1 MSSTPLESILRRRFG
16 ALAVS
21 QADAIHA
28 QSVLRLLLAQDGS
41 TTRLCEAV
49 AGGPVQLH
57 VVAQAVTDDVPS
69 SVRATL
75 EGPHFIER
83 VTFLA
88 AHGEVM
94 MDNLTYIAL
103 AGLDA
108 DLRRDLEA
116 GTAPIGHL
124 LAPLWVRRSAL
135 AFAQDLLAR
144 LWHQV
149 GLPDSNASRVYKIE
163 TAQRP
168 LMVIAETYR
177 QGMLPSHAR

>member
-1 MSSTPLESILRRRFG
+1 M
-16 ALAVS
+16 
-21 QADAIHA
+21 
-28 QSVLRLLLAQDGS
+28 LRLLLAQDGS

-69 SVRATL
+69 SVRETL
-75 EGPHFIER
+75 AGPHFIER
-83 VTFLA
+83 VTCLA

-124 LAPLWVRRSAL
+124 LAPLWIRRSAL

-177 QGMLPSHAR
+177 QGMLLSRAG